1 LTVVKPPRAFAAQIL
16 ISGKSDSPPPA
27 SPSRRVLPKET
38 SMASTIRTPVP
49 VSLDARCYRL
59 TAMGRA
65 CVDVV
70 QTEGQTV
77 GSLSRYLHDVLVLCG
92 SGIWFEQ
99 LQQCMPPR
107 SLEES
112 LRTLLALGLIE
123 TVQRSEAPAR
133 PATQRRRRSTI
144 VMTAR
149 G

>member
-1 LTVVKPPRAFAAQIL
+1 
-16 ISGKSDSPPPA
+16 
-27 SPSRRVLPKET
+27 
-38 SMASTIRTPVP
+38 MASTIHTKGP

-70 QTEGQTV
+70 ATEGQTV
-77 GSLSRYLHDVLVLCG
+77 GSLSRYLHDALVLCG

-107 SLEES
+107 SLEDS

-123 TVQRSEAPAR
+123 TVRRSEAPAR
-133 PATQRRRRSTI
+133 PVVPRRRATTMFATI
-144 VMTAR
+144 R
-149 G
+149 N

>member
-1 LTVVKPPRAFAAQIL
+1 
-16 ISGKSDSPPPA
+16 
-27 SPSRRVLPKET
+27 
-38 SMASTIRTPVP
+38 MASTGPTHGPVSAP

-65 CVDVV
+65 CVDIVA
-70 QTEGQTV
+70 TEGQTV

-99 LQQCMPPR
+99 LQQFMPPR

-123 TVQRSEAPAR
+123 TGHRGEAQAR
-133 PATQRRRRSTI
+133 PEMPTRRAPTL
-144 VMTAR
+144 VAR
-149 G
+149 PGS

>member
-1 LTVVKPPRAFAAQIL
+1 
-16 ISGKSDSPPPA
+16 
-27 SPSRRVLPKET
+27 
-38 SMASTIRTPVP
+38 MASTIRTTTP

-59 TAMGRA
+59 TQMGRA

-70 QTEGQTV
+70 ATEGQTV

-92 SGIWFEQ
+92 SGMWFEQ

-123 TVQRSEAPAR
+123 TVHRHEAPAR
-133 PATQRRRRSTI
+133 PVTPRRRRAPFLVTQRS
-144 VMTAR
+144 
-149 G
+149 